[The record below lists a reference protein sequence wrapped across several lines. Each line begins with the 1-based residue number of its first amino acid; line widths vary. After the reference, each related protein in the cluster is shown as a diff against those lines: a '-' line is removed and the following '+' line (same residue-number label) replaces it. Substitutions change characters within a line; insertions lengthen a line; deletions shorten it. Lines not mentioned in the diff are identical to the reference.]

1 MAVMHLI
8 GMERERSSSWEEP
21 RSSAMAAMAMA
32 PVVAERRRARA
43 YAREEDER
51 GALFGFAK
59 LERE

>member
-1 MAVMHLI
+1 
-8 GMERERSSSWEEP
+8 
-21 RSSAMAAMAMA
+21 MAAMAMA

-43 YAREEDER
+43 FAREEDEW

>member
-1 MAVMHLI
+1 MVVMHLI

-21 RSSAMAAMAMA
+21 YRSAVAAMAMA
-32 PVVAERRRARA
+32 PVAAERRRVRA
-43 YAREEDER
+43 YAREEDEW